1 MQQNNIDMFMAT
13 NAKHFAP
20 EKMMIIKN
28 QLEKMDDSRLMILQ
42 SVSYKDPTTLLLIS
56 IFAGGLGVDRFML
69 GQTGLGVLKLI
80 TFGGLGIWALI
91 DWFTASSRAKEYNYI
106 QFCQFAA

>member
-1 MQQNNIDMFMAT
+1 MEQKNIDMFMAVS
-13 NAKHFAP
+13 AKYFAP

-91 DWFTASSRAKEYNYI
+91 DWFTASNRAKEFNYV